1 MNSKHLYRINYYS
14 LLALSFVLPFYQKM
28 VPAFVAVFF
37 ITSLLSG
44 NYHLKEKNKNILLFI
59 VLYVVYTIGLF
70 YSENL
75 INGLHDI
82 ETKLSIL
89 IFPIAFLITRIN
101 IKDKLPTLL
110 KYFVLGII
118 LSSML
123 CIGEAVYQ
131 FLTTKE
137 ESELFYSKLSIF
149 LHPSYYSMYLSMALI
164 VVYYYYFKPNNQFN
178 YSTPIFISLIVFLS
192 IMIILLSSKLGI
204 LAMVIIQLTAITYW
218 VKKYKNY
225 LKSGITLLIIIT
237 SLLSVYHLSY
247 SFNVRVNE
255 FFSVLTS
262 KNASEESTTG
272 VRIHAWNS
280 AIQLFKE
287 KPLFGYGIGDVNT
300 VLLKQYAKQ
309 ELTVL
314 SEKELN
320 PHNQLLQTLVA
331 LGLLGGITLILT
343 LIAPLVLA
351 IKKSHFLYSFFILL
365 ILINLL
371 TESILERQAG
381 VIFYAFF
388 NALFFTAY
396 FSNKEQL
403 N

>member
-1 MNSKHLYRINYYS
+1 M
-14 LLALSFVLPFYQKM
+14 
-28 VPAFVAVFF
+28 
-37 ITSLLSG
+37 
-44 NYHLKEKNKNILLFI
+44 
-59 VLYVVYTIGLF
+59 
-70 YSENL
+70 
-75 INGLHDI
+75 
-82 ETKLSIL
+82 
-89 IFPIAFLITRIN
+89 
-101 IKDKLPTLL
+101 
-110 KYFVLGII
+110 
-118 LSSML
+118 
-123 CIGEAVYQ
+123 
-131 FLTTKE
+131 
-137 ESELFYSKLSIF
+137 
-149 LHPSYYSMYLSMALI
+149 
-164 VVYYYYFKPNNQFN
+164 
-178 YSTPIFISLIVFLS
+178 
-192 IMIILLSSKLGI
+192 
-204 LAMVIIQLTAITYW
+204 
-218 VKKYKNY
+218 
-225 LKSGITLLIIIT
+225 
-237 SLLSVYHLSY
+237 
-247 SFNVRVNE
+247 
-255 FFSVLTS
+255 
-262 KNASEESTTG
+262 
-272 VRIHAWNS
+272 
-280 AIQLFKE
+280 
-287 KPLFGYGIGDVNT
+287 FGDGIGDVNT